1 MIAEVD
7 VLLVD
12 DNDDDVFMVREAFSD
27 ICLLN
32 IIHHVEDGV
41 KALEYLRKEGEFQK
55 MKAPDIIL
63 LDINMPRKNGF
74 EVLEEIKNDP
84 SLRHIPTVILTTSKR
99 DEDIVRAYGSGASSY
114 IRKPVDF
121 EKFIEVMKHFEI
133 YWTFVSK
140 IPITT
145 AKEI

>member
-99 DEDIVRAYGSGASSY
+99 DEDIVRSYGSGASSY

>member
-1 MIAEVD
+1 
-7 VLLVD
+7 
-12 DNDDDVFMVREAFSD
+12 
-27 ICLLN
+27 
-32 IIHHVEDGV
+32 
-41 KALEYLRKEGEFQK
+41 
-55 MKAPDIIL
+55 
-63 LDINMPRKNGF
+63 MPRKNGF

-99 DEDIVRAYGSGASSY
+99 DEDIVRSYGSGASSY